1 MRTKAQRKW
10 NRKGYS
16 HEMVPLRPQNAGEP
30 RLSYLLGRS
39 SSWRAERGFGL
50 LIGMPVRPICKQ
62 FMHNGRKP

>member
-10 NRKGYS
+10 IRKGYS
-16 HEMVPLRPQNAGEP
+16 HEMIPLRPERSERT

-39 SSWRAERGFGL
+39 ASWRAERGFGL

-62 FMHNGRKP
+62 FIHNGRKP